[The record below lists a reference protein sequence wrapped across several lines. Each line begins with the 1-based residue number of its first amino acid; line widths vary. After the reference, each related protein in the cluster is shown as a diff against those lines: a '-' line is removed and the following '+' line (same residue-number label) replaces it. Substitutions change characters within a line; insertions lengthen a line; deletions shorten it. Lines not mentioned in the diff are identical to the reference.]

1 MTSGSRAPKHTSTG
15 RCDQRP
21 QPRVAASAAA
31 ATLLSVRDLHLAIA
45 GRRRHT
51 PILRGVSLDIAPGEV
66 HGLVGESG
74 AGKTMIGRVILGI
87 QPPRARIVRGSVV
100 FDGRDITHLGEAD
113 RRRLMGRGLGLI
125 PQDPMTSLNPAY
137 RIGRQ
142 ITDVL
147 RLHLG
152 MDRAAAG
159 ARARELLDDV
169 HIRAPDRVL
178 RQYPHELS
186 GGMRQRV
193 LIAIAFA
200 CRPKLIIADEPTTA
214 LDVTVQRQVLAL
226 IKQMHAQEGASIL
239 FVTHD
244 LGVVAKICDYVTVL
258 HCGRVLETGDTSR
271 IVEAPRHAYTRALMA
286 ATPRHDRPG
295 DLLAAGARGAD
306 GAAERGGAGLRCGAA
321 DRWLNPRSWRR
332 PGCAC
337 PCPTSTASRP
347 SAPRPWSISCTA
359 LILRWHPAIPWAS
372 SAKAALSRTNPSD
385 RLESETPSYRLR
397 YTSRRCRT

>member
-1 MTSGSRAPKHTSTG
+1 MTAAVPHSSPARG
-15 RCDQRP
+15 RGI
-21 QPRVAASAAA
+21 
-31 ATLLSVRDLHLAIA
+31 LSVRDLRLAIA

-74 AGKTMIGRVILGI
+74 AGKSMIGRVILGI
-87 QPPRARIVRGSVV
+87 QPSGARIVRGSVV
-100 FDGRDITHLGEAD
+100 FDGRDITHLDETD
-113 RRRLMGRGLGLI
+113 RRCLMGRGLALI
-125 PQDPMTSLNPAY
+125 PQDPMMSLNPSR

-147 RLHLG
+147 RLHLEMG
-152 MDRAAAG
+152 RAAAG

-200 CRPKLIIADEPTTA
+200 CRPKLVIADEPTTA

-226 IKQMHAQEGASIL
+226 IKRMQAQEGASIL

-244 LGVVAKICDYVTVL
+244 LGVVAKICDQVTVL
-258 HCGRVLETGDTSR
+258 HGGRVLETGDTSR
-271 IVEAPRHAYTRALMA
+271 IIEAPRHAYTRALMA

-295 DLLAAGARGAD
+295 ELLRPVPEALAARLH
-306 GAAERGGAGLRCGAA
+306 EE
-321 DRWLNPRSWRR
+321 
-332 PGCAC
+332 
-337 PCPTSTASRP
+337 
-347 SAPRPWSISCTA
+347 A
-359 LILRWHPAIPWAS
+359 LAFDATQ
-372 SAKAALSRTNPSD
+372 RTD
-385 RLESETPSYRLR
+385 A
-397 YTSRRCRT
+397 